1 MNLLTLSE
9 KIDRLPPDKQQQV
22 EDFVN
27 FFESQYGS
35 EEKGLAKR
43 RRANRGM
50 AKGILT
56 IADDFD
62 EPMEDF
68 NATHYRFKS

>member
-1 MNLLTLSE
+1 MNLLSLSE

-27 FFESQYGS
+27 FLESQYGS
-35 EEKGLAKR
+35 EEKGLAER
-43 RRANRGM
+43 RKANRGM
-50 AKGILT
+50 DKGMLT

-62 EPMEDF
+62 EPLEDF
-68 NATHYRFKS
+68 NATH

>member
-9 KIDRLPPDKQQQV
+9 KINRLPPDKQQQV

-27 FFESQYGS
+27 FLESQYGS
-35 EEKGLAKR
+35 EEKGLASR

-50 AKGILT
+50 AKGMLT
-56 IADDFD
+56 ISDDFD
-62 EPMEDF
+62 EPLEDF
-68 NATHYRFKS
+68 DDYM